1 MADLAAIAGQ
11 AAIGAFQQ
19 TFDPHGSKR
28 QAVEH
33 EDSAEK
39 RRADRHEQE
48 LSLKEQQIRQAKI
61 KTALDE
67 DNKKN
72 AEMMNKFMMS
82 NQDPGVAAEMYN
94 SMPFEDEYKFNKQ
107 KWTSTANGGR
117 RDTPMATSTRA
128 GADGAL
134 KPNEENTDA
143 QMLGPDDGPIQFLR
157 GYYKRDDKGQ
167 KILGDDGQPIF
178 VETDT
183 PVNYANKKAMNDAVS
198 RMQDPKLRVAMTLK
212 ELGIDEFFSKE
223 KGRRESSKQEHARSM
238 ELQDKKNKGNLAVA
252 EMQAKGSL
260 ANRGHKPDR
269 TASYENPFTGK
280 TDELNDSESR
290 ALAANAKTYS
300 NRVSKALSDDPEFA
314 KGDETLFSQDEAYS
328 IQTFLRMPIAKK
340 TKSYIEKVKSLEDLD
355 GTVADLI
362 KEGVPEKYAEFMVSK
377 RRKEL
382 TTED

>member
-1 MADLAAIAGQ
+1 
-11 AAIGAFQQ
+11 
-19 TFDPHGSKR
+19 
-28 QAVEH
+28 
-33 EDSAEK
+33 
-39 RRADRHEQE
+39 
-48 LSLKEQQIRQAKI
+48 
-61 KTALDE
+61 LDE

-82 NQDPGVAAEMYN
+82 NQDPSVAAEMYN

-252 EMQAKGSL
+252 ETSLIELLHMRILLQA
-260 ANRGHKPDR
+260 R
-269 TASYENPFTGK
+269 
-280 TDELNDSESR
+280 
-290 ALAANAKTYS
+290 
-300 NRVSKALSDDPEFA
+300 
-314 KGDETLFSQDEAYS
+314 
-328 IQTFLRMPIAKK
+328 RM
-340 TKSYIEKVKSLEDLD
+340 S
-355 GTVADLI
+355 
-362 KEGVPEKYAEFMVSK
+362 
-377 RRKEL
+377 L
-382 TTED
+382 TTLRVELLQPMLRRTVTVCQRHCLTTRNLLRVMRHCSHRMKPILFRPFSVCLLLRRPRATLRK